1 MKFTNRFNLPQ
12 PFVDLVAGTN
22 EKYDNGGSD
31 FTTTGLLKPPRIVAL
46 NRQHWHEIEEDISEC
61 TWRAM
66 GQIRHTVLETIA
78 KKNPERY
85 IVERRFFM
93 EIEGVKISGQ
103 IDLYDKTESVLYD
116 WKETSV
122 WKAIIGDSDD
132 WEKQANTNL
141 FLMKKA
147 GIEPTALKNIGF
159 LKDWKKSDAKNKP
172 DYPQCPIQV
181 FPLKIWHP
189 AETEKFIRER
199 IKLHL
204 AARTGNHSACTAE
217 ERWERPTVYAIMKEG
232 RKSAVKLHEREE
244 NANLHLQSCDKR
256 HFIQKRPGISIRC
269 TDYCAVNKFCDFYN
283 QTIKPGIKSEETE
296 VTTSE
301 LHATQEA

>member
-1 MKFTNRFNLPQ
+1 MKITNRRFLPQ
-12 PFVDLVAGTN
+12 PFVDLVSGTG

-46 NRQHWHEIEEDISEC
+46 TRKHWDELEEDVSEL
-61 TWRAM
+61 TWRTM
-66 GQIRHTVLETIA
+66 GSIRHTVLETIA
-78 KKNPERY
+78 KKNPDRY
-85 IVERRFFM
+85 IVEKRFFL

-103 IDLYDKTESVLYD
+103 IDLLDKSQSILYD

-132 WEKQANTNL
+132 WEKQANINL
-141 FLMKKA
+141 FMMSRA
-147 GIEPTALKNIGF
+147 GIEVKSIQNIGF

-189 AETEKFIRER
+189 AETERFIRER

-204 AARTGNHSACTAE
+204 AARTGNHSPCTAE
-217 ERWERPTVYAIMKEG
+217 ERWERPTVYAVMKNG
-232 RKSAVKLHEREE
+232 RKSAIKLHDREE
-244 NANLHLQSCDKR
+244 NAQLHLQACDNK
-256 HFIQKRPGISIRC
+256 HYIQKRPGTSIRC
-269 TDYCAVNKFCDFYN
+269 VDYCAVNKFCDFYN
-283 QTIKPGIKSEETE
+283 QNIKPMEETQE
-296 VTTSE
+296 SKPETSSQQD
-301 LHATQEA
+301 AF